1 MLASVSDSIQQDL
14 KTTKGTE
21 NLMNSFLG
29 LQCVQDRLGVT
40 MMITSIWT
48 SHTYAQSAVALIPLV
63 KRRILCVWDRL
74 KVVKPKVGKGI
85 KISTN

>member
-1 MLASVSDSIQQDL
+1 MLAGVSDSIQQDL

-48 SHTYAQSAVALIPLV
+48 SHTYAHRVQ
-63 KRRILCVWDRL
+63 
-74 KVVKPKVGKGI
+74 
-85 KISTN
+85 